1 MRLNTCLLRRGRGVL
16 VRGCATPIGVLP
28 RKDFRLPNPTLS
40 NNFASSTVLQ
50 LRQDPRIPG
59 GNEFNYEEVVKNFK
73 WEVPERFNFSRDVID
88 KIAKEAGE
96 RPALWYIGE
105 EGEEV
110 KFSYKELSEAS
121 QKAATVV
128 ESLGLQKAVCILPKV
143 PEWWLINL
151 GTIRA
156 GVVLLPGT
164 TQLTDRDIEGR
175 LLSSGADALICDMET
190 AAKVDNLN
198 LDHTS
203 LKTKVVVG
211 GTRPGWIDWGQL
223 YDQASAKHTAVD
235 SHKDEIMQIF
245 FTSGTTGKPKMVP
258 HTHGSYGYCHW
269 PMGKYWLDLGPG
281 DLMWNI
287 SDTGWAKSA
296 YSSVFGPWSQGAT
309 VFVNGMSRFTAPKVL
324 DTLAKVPITVL
335 CAPPTMYRSLVQE
348 DLRQW
353 SFLSLR
359 HCVSAGEPLN
369 EEVIYNWEEAT
380 GLVVKEGYGQTETTL
395 LIGTFKK
402 MSKWVKPGSI
412 GKVAPGYDVRIVNN
426 MGIEVARGEQGNI
439 GVRCKPEVPPGLFQ
453 PAWSSQARAL
463 RLSQGYC
470 EDLQATANC
479 FAGDFYLT
487 GDRGVQDEDGYFWF
501 FSRTDD
507 LIISSGYR
515 IGPFEVESALIEH
528 EAVLESAV
536 VPSPDVERGQVVK
549 AFVVL
554 SDRFSEVRGDP
565 VKEKDLIKELQE
577 HVKATTAPYKYPR
590 KIEFVTSLPKT
601 VSGKIRRTE
610 LRLKETTE
618 IHV

>member
-1 MRLNTCLLRRGRGVL
+1 L
-16 VRGCATPIGVLP
+16 VRGSCATPIRAQLP
-28 RKDFRLPNPTLS
+28 QKDFCPISSANTFA
-40 NNFASSTVLQ
+40 NTFASSAVLP

-59 GNEFNYEEVVKNFK
+59 GNEFNYEEVARNFK

-88 KIAKEAGE
+88 KIASEAGE

-175 LLSSGADALICDMET
+175 LLSSGADALICDVET

-203 LKTKVVVG
+203 LKTRVVVG
-211 GTRPGWIDWGQL
+211 GARSGWIDWGQL
-223 YDQASAKHTAVD
+223 YDQAPAKHTAVD

-324 DTLAKVPITVL
+324 DTLAKVPVTVL

-453 PAWSSQARAL
+453 ISPSLRKHIQRPLLEPAPPHDFT
-463 RLSQGYC
+463 GYC

-565 VKEKDLIKELQE
+565 AKEKDLIKELQE